1 MIKVAGSGLVL
12 ACTILAQA
20 PTPKLEFE
28 VASVRQ
34 AAPRTPAEGVI
45 WGKKGG
51 PGTSDPERVTYRL
64 ITLWQLLGEAYGGPA
79 DRLIMPDWVLRERYD
94 VTAKIPRGTTKEQYA
109 VMLRNLLVARLQIV
123 SHSEKRDFP
132 VYNLVVAKGGLKM
145 KPYTGE
151 ATPAPGPTTP
161 LDPAAAAAQL
171 DQLDQSLKKQ
181 PANDGFPVLAA
192 GTQPAKFTEVSKDQ
206 WRTSARGQP
215 MSEIVGIIQ
224 DALGGGARVTDKT
237 GLTGRYDFKL
247 QSTRQPNAADPD
259 SMPDVVTA
267 VQSQLGLR
275 LEKGI
280 ASFDVIVIDHL
291 EKTPFDN

>member
-1 MIKVAGSGLVL
+1 MLKMIGSSLILAG
-12 ACTILAQA
+12 AIFAQA
-20 PTPKLEFE
+20 PAPKLQFE

-79 DRLIMPDWVLRERYD
+79 DRLIMPDWVIRERYD
-94 VTAKIPRGTTKEQYA
+94 LTAKIPPGTTREQYA
-109 VMLRNLLVARLQIV
+109 VMLRNLLVDRLHIT

-145 KPYTGE
+145 KPYAGE
-151 ATPAPGPTTP
+151 ATPASSPANPV
-161 LDPAAAAAQL
+161 DPAAAAAQL
-171 DQLDQSLKKQ
+171 DQLDQMRKRQ
-181 PANDGFPVLAA
+181 PPNDGFPVLAP
-192 GTQPAKFTEVSKDQ
+192 GNQPAKFTQVSNEE
-206 WRTSARGQP
+206 WRTTARGQP

-224 DALGGGARVTDKT
+224 DALGGGASVTDKT
-237 GLTGRYDFKL
+237 GWTGRYDFKL

-259 SMPDVVTA
+259 SLPDVVTA
-267 VQSQLGLR
+267 VQTQLGLR
-275 LEKGI
+275 LEKGT
-280 ASFDVIVIDHL
+280 APFDVIVIDHI
-291 EKTPFDN
+291 EKTPSDN